1 MEVARAPKIF
11 RWAQNI
17 FMEKFV
23 PRIASRLGGERADYE
38 YLAKTT
44 RAFPPKNRLNA
55 LIESCGFKVEKT
67 KSFAFGCVALTLAN
81 KL

>member
-1 MEVARAPKIF
+1 MLI
-11 RWAQNI
+11 NI

-23 PRIASRLGGERADYE
+23 PRIAAHFGGQKADYE

-44 RAFPPKNRLNA
+44 RAFPPKKELNA
-55 LIESCGFKVEKT
+55 MIEGCGFKISKI
-67 KSFAFGCVALTLAN
+67 KNFAFGCVALTQAQ